1 LEQFLATTS
10 KAAAEEEGAN
20 GGLDNVS
27 TIQRDQAP
35 SQPSRKKRQLDS
47 ASHPSSIS
55 TQSTV
60 QYQPSMYAVPMQTTA
75 FAQQPILTPTLSMM
89 TSPELMNG
97 SAYAFEYNNNNNN
110 TNNNNN
116 SSQQQHQQQ
125 SSPATDSDLK
135 EQQKQQQLKIQQ
147 HHRLYQMQT
156 FGGGAGAVKVEPG
169 TDSLDLHNVEQQ
181 QQLQQQLLRQQLQR
195 QQQQQQMEMSMKE
208 QIVMP
213 SVGGV
218 HPSAL
223 SSQSPNLATPVIPSH
238 RHALQMLQQQQQQ
251 HSFQHNQQHLRQQQQ
266 PVTMPLTMTLT
277 SLSMEAQQKMSQ
289 DFQLNNMIATSAGYD
304 PSQFWMD
311 FSGGDRSASGGNGL
325 TSVGLEQEGLRIP
338 TATTV
343 AGEGQFG
350 GNSSLWI

>member
-1 LEQFLATTS
+1 
-10 KAAAEEEGAN
+10 
-20 GGLDNVS
+20 
-27 TIQRDQAP
+27 
-35 SQPSRKKRQLDS
+35 
-47 ASHPSSIS
+47 
-55 TQSTV
+55 
-60 QYQPSMYAVPMQTTA
+60 MYAVPMQTTA
-75 FAQQPILTPTLSMM
+75 CAQQPILTPTLSMM
-89 TSPELMNG
+89 ASPELMNG
-97 SAYAFEYNNNNNN
+97 TAYAFDYNNNNNDN
-110 TNNNNN
+110 
-116 SSQQQHQQQ
+116 QQQQQQ
-125 SSPATDSDLK
+125 QQPSPATVSDLK

-147 HHRLYQMQT
+147 QHRMYQMQT
-156 FGGGAGAVKVEPG
+156 FGGGAGVVKVEPG
-169 TDSLDLHNVEQQ
+169 TDSLDLHKVEQQ

-195 QQQQQQMEMSMKE
+195 QQQMEMSMKD
-208 QIVMP
+208 QIAMP
-213 SVGGV
+213 SGGGV

-251 HSFQHNQQHLRQQQQ
+251 QHSFQHNQQHLRQQQQ
-266 PVTMPLTMTLT
+266 PVTIPLTMTMT

-343 AGEGQFG
+343 AGDGQFG